1 MPRKH
6 LHWTVPRVGDLVH
19 PMVHDMDSDMIYT
32 DTDRVGLVVE
42 TMGLEVLVQFGKDYD
57 GQPHREWYARTRC
70 ILVENVKDI

>member
-1 MPRKH
+1 
-6 LHWTVPRVGDLVH
+6 
-19 PMVHDMDSDMIYT
+19 MIYT